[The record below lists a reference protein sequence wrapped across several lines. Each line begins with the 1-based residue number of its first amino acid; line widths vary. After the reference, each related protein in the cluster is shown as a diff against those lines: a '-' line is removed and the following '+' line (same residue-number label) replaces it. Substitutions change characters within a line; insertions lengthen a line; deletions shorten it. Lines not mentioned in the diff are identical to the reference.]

1 MSTTPYTDDD
11 LCAEAARQRGALT
24 QDPDF
29 MGVGEQMEGHLRW
42 AELNQEQFRQAQ
54 QTIYDLIN
62 NAPDLSQWSVALG
75 ADGLG
80 PLSETVNGLGVRI
93 HIAVHPDV
101 PQELRGALVES
112 IGAEV
117 AQFEVSQ
124 PSAHTMEEL
133 EDELAAARA
142 RLVVAEQ
149 RKSRREAEVELLEER
164 IVHRQLADALAEDGF
179 VGALRWWVR
188 GHRRPSSRY
197 ARRVMTAWLRSLSP
211 QLWCPDHPPTTN
223 PRHPVRTC
231 NIAWNVS
238 LTTQEETSA
247 IARTFNSIGSAVRP
261 ATCEDRVLPD
271 MNIQVIPPCTE
282 LRFGARREP
291 CLILRPTREGWELVT
306 AVGAPITVGSSGED
320 CRALLVQAQTI
331 ALSSFDGGHGR

>member
-11 LCAEAARQRGALT
+11 LRAEAARQRALI

-29 MGVGEQMEGHLRW
+29 MGVGEQMEGNLRW
-42 AELNQEQFRQAQ
+42 AALNQEEFRQAQ
-54 QTIYDLIN
+54 QKIHNLIN
-62 NAPDLSQWSVALG
+62 KAADISQWAVDLG
-75 ADGLG
+75 ADGLE
-80 PLSETVNGLGVRI
+80 PLSETLNSPDFRI
-93 HIAVHPDV
+93 HIAARPDV
-101 PQELRGALVES
+101 PQKVRGALAES
-112 IGAEV
+112 IGAAV
-117 AQFEVSQ
+117 AQLEEPDSC
-124 PSAHTMEEL
+124 AHTVGQLGNEW
-133 EDELAAARA
+133 AAARA
-142 RLVVAEQ
+142 RLAAAE
-149 RKSRREAEVELLEER
+149 RLRSRRKAEVELLEER
-164 IVHRQLADALAEDGF
+164 IVHQQMVDALAEDGPAG
-179 VGALRWWVR
+179 VLRWWLR
-188 GHRRPSSRY
+188 GHNRPSNRY
-197 ARRVMTAWLRSLSP
+197 ARRVMTAWLQSLSP

-223 PRHPVRTC
+223 PRHPTRTC

-238 LTTQEETSA
+238 LTPHEGTPA
-247 IARTFNSIGSAVRP
+247 LARSFNSIGNAVRP
-261 ATCEDRVLPD
+261 ATRTDRMFPD

>member
-1 MSTTPYTDDD
+1 MSTAPYTDDD
-11 LCAEAARQRGALT
+11 LRAEAARQRGTLT

-29 MGVGEQMEGHLRW
+29 MGVGEQMEGDLRW
-42 AELNQEQFRQAQ
+42 AELNQEQFGQAQ

-62 NAPDLSQWSVALG
+62 NASDLSQWAVALG
-75 ADGLG
+75 ADGLEPFGTLNG
-80 PLSETVNGLGVRI
+80 PGVRI
-93 HIAVHPDV
+93 LIAVRPDV
-101 PQELRGALVES
+101 PQELRGALVEN

-117 AQFEVSQ
+117 AQLEAPQ
-124 PSAHTMEEL
+124 LSAHTVEEL

-142 RLVVAEQ
+142 RLIVAEQ
-149 RKSRREAEVELLEER
+149 RKSRREVEVELLEER
-164 IVHRQLADALAEDGF
+164 IVHQQLADALAEDGF
-179 VGALRWWVR
+179 AGVLRWWVR
-188 GHRRPSSRY
+188 GHDRPSSRY
-197 ARRVMTAWLRSLSP
+197 ARRVMTAWLRSFSP

-247 IARTFNSIGSAVRP
+247 IARSFNSIGSAVRP
-261 ATCEDRVLPD
+261 ATCEDRTVPD

-282 LRFGARREP
+282 LRFGVRREP
-291 CLILRPTREGWELVT
+291 CLNLRPTREGWELVT
-306 AVGAPITVGSSGED
+306 AVGTPITVGSSGED

-331 ALSSFDGGHGR
+331 ALSGFDGGHGR

>member
-1 MSTTPYTDDD
+1 MSTTSYTDDD
-11 LCAEAARQRGALT
+11 LRAEAARQRGTLT

-29 MGVGEQMEGHLRW
+29 MGVGEQMEGNLRW

-62 NAPDLSQWSVALG
+62 NAPDLSQWAVALG
-75 ADGLG
+75 ADGLEPFETLKG
-80 PLSETVNGLGVRI
+80 PGVRI
-93 HIAVHPDV
+93 LIAVRPDV
-101 PQELRGALVES
+101 PQELRGVLVDS

-117 AQFEVSQ
+117 SQ
-124 PSAHTMEEL
+124 LEASQSSEHTVDEL

-142 RLVVAEQ
+142 RLVVAEE
-149 RKSRREAEVELLEER
+149 RKSRRQAEVELLEEQ
-164 IVHRQLADALAEDGF
+164 IVHRQLADALTEDGF
-179 VGALRWWVR
+179 AGVLRWWIR
-188 GHRRPSSRY
+188 GHDRPFNRY
-197 ARRVMTAWLRSLSP
+197 ARRVMSAWLRSHSP

-247 IARTFNSIGSAVRP
+247 IARSFNSIGNAVRP
-261 ATCEDRVLPD
+261 ATCADRMLPD
-271 MNIQVIPPCTE
+271 VNIQVIPPCTE

-291 CLILRPTREGWELVT
+291 CLILRPTREGWGLVT

-331 ALSSFDGGHGR
+331 ALSSFDDGHGR

>member
-1 MSTTPYTDDD
+1 MSTAPYTDDD
-11 LCAEAARQRGALT
+11 LRAEAARQRGTLT
-24 QDPDF
+24 QDPDI
-29 MGVGEQMEGHLRW
+29 MGVGEQMEGNLRW

-54 QTIYDLIN
+54 QKIYDLIN
-62 NAPDLSQWSVALG
+62 NAPDLSQWSVVLG
-75 ADGLG
+75 ADGLE
-80 PLSETVNGLGVRI
+80 PLSKTLNGPGVRI
-93 HIAVHPDV
+93 LIAVRPDV
-101 PQELRGALVES
+101 PQELRGTLVES

-117 AQFEVSQ
+117 AQLDASQ
-124 PSAHTMEEL
+124 SSAHTVKEL

-149 RKSRREAEVELLEER
+149 RKSRRQAEVELLEER

-179 VGALRWWVR
+179 AGVLRWWIR
-188 GHRRPSSRY
+188 GHDHPSKRY
-197 ARRVMTAWLRSLSP
+197 AREVMTAWLQSLSS

-223 PRHPVRTC
+223 PRRPVRTC

-238 LTTQEETSA
+238 LTTQEGTA
-247 IARTFNSIGSAVRP
+247 ALARSFNSIGSAVRP
-261 ATCEDRVLPD
+261 ASRTDRMLPD

-331 ALSSFDGGHGR
+331 ALSSLDGSQGR